1 MKWKQ
6 NIKKIKAVFFD
17 LDGTLCD
24 SDTAWSIA
32 QRETFQLLCKHHP
45 HVSEEAITEAWRT
58 VHQRLFHQLNTGKC
72 AMAEVRDSRFQCL
85 FEELGLPIDKIMEE
99 LNDFFCSRYLTSLY
113 LYEDVAVLEE
123 LHAYHVGIVTN
134 GAHDE
139 HTDSQLS
146 KVRHLGLSDRI
157 QSLTISGEIGVR
169 KPNLEIFKVACER
182 ADVLPEAA
190 MFVGD
195 TIQNDIVGANRAGMT
210 SVFINRK
217 SDEPIPKTADEQ
229 PDDTISNLYDVLSCL
244 KNRQD

>member
-1 MKWKQ
+1 M
-6 NIKKIKAVFFD
+6 IKAVLFD

-24 SDTAWSIA
+24 SDTAWGIA
-32 QRETFQLLCKHHP
+32 QNETFQRLRKHYP
-45 HVSEEAITEAWRT
+45 HVLGEAITEAWT
-58 VHQRLFHQLNTGKC
+58 IVHQRLFHRLDTGKC

-99 LNDFFCSRYLTSLY
+99 LDDFFCSRYLISLY
-113 LYEDVAVLEE
+113 LYDDVAALDQ
-123 LHAYHVGIVTN
+123 LHAYHIGIITN
-134 GAHDE
+134 GAHDK

-169 KPNLEIFKVACER
+169 KPNLEIFEVACER
-182 ADVLPEAA
+182 ADVLPRAA
-190 MFVGD
+190 VYVGD

-210 SVFINRK
+210 SIFINRK

-229 PDDTISNLYDVLSCL
+229 PDYTISSLHDVLSCL
-244 KNRQD
+244 ENRQNKNRCN